1 MLYITIAMGVN
12 NEELAIK
19 MEKLQEYE
27 TRIRNERR
35 FVDIKPY
42 SHNIITL
49 NLTMIEDM
57 EIEGI
62 SGLDIIKKYNLD
74 SLGW

>member
-1 MLYITIAMGVN
+1 MLYIVIGM
-12 NEELAIK
+12 EELAIK

-27 TRIRNERR
+27 TRILTEREY
-35 FVDIKPY
+35 VDIKPY
-42 SHNIITL
+42 SHNIISL
-49 NLTMIEDM
+49 NLQMIDNL

-62 SGLDIIKKYNLD
+62 SGLDIIKKYKLD

>member
-1 MLYITIAMGVN
+1 MLYITIAIGVN

>member
-1 MLYITIAMGVN
+1 MGVN

-49 NLTMIEDM
+49 NLTMIEDL